1 MLASPTQSAKP
12 SLIDSSGFDG
22 APGPSIRFL
31 SVLWPISVRDTLVQV
46 KQKSALSAIGRFVSI
61 AVRKCT
67 RYQEVGAKKIRKQER
82 EKTSPAGPQQ
92 HLANQWAVGSPALGV
107 SFGGPDADRS
117 KLTPPGRCG
126 GQPPCRHSR
135 GIPIAVPFGPRFV
148 SHSRPHLGQA
158 IAPASFRE
166 QHPVPDRPER
176 LRTPTCSRQKNS
188 VNKNWSGFTA
198 NKIDR

>member
-1 MLASPTQSAKP
+1 MHASPTQSAKP

-31 SVLWPISVRDTLVQV
+31 PVLWPISVRDTLVQV
-46 KQKSALSAIGRFVSI
+46 KQKRAPSAIGRFVSI

-67 RYQEVGAKKIRKQER
+67 RYQEVGAKKMRKQER

-117 KLTPPGRCG
+117 KPTHPGRCG
-126 GQPPCRHSR
+126 GQLPCRHSR
-135 GIPIAVPFGPRFV
+135 DIPIAVPFGPRFV
-148 SHSRPHLGQA
+148 SHSRPHLWPGHRTSLVPRTTPRSR
-158 IAPASFRE
+158 PARA
-166 QHPVPDRPER
+166 
-176 LRTPTCSRQKNS
+176 
-188 VNKNWSGFTA
+188 TA
-198 NKIDR
+198 NTDVQQTKTLWIRTGRDLQPIK